1 MKGYV
6 ISDKQWRNERN
17 KIVEQYPEAEAH
29 LAFQLSVSF
38 SNNPSVM
45 LLKHIPACTSAL
57 SRDMLSIIKLDRKY
71 LWIESCTS
79 FLKRK
84 SE

>member
-1 MKGYV
+1 M

-17 KIVEQYPEAEAH
+17 KIVEQYPEAEAQ

-45 LLKHIPACTSAL
+45 LLKHIPAYMSVL
-57 SRDMLSIIKLDRKY
+57 SRDISAQQY
-71 LWIESCTS
+71 
-79 FLKRK
+79 
-84 SE
+84 